1 MFSRKVSNM
10 RKHTM
15 RSIEFSFSRFRV
27 SSAALVLLTFI
38 SAPLAADSEVEAIL
52 KCKSMQDSAARL
64 ACYDA
69 LDSPS
74 SPQQSAP
81 AERAIPVVPDVPV
94 EAPPATPK
102 PAAVVPAASPQP
114 DESAPE
120 ILSDKVGRE
129 TLGPKKG
136 EEVLVRGR
144 IVRCRED
151 LTSKYVFYFE
161 NGQVWRQKDNSRIR
175 WDECDFE
182 VTISKDF
189 FGYKM
194 VRDGEKKKV
203 RIARE
208 K

>member
-1 MFSRKVSNM
+1 
-10 RKHTM
+10 M
-15 RSIEFSFSRFRV
+15 RSIEFSFSQFRV

-38 SAPLAADSEVEAIL
+38 SAPLAADSEVEALL

-64 ACYDA
+64 ACYDS
-69 LDSPS
+69 LSSPS
-74 SPQQSAP
+74 SPQQSDP
-81 AERAIPVVPDVPV
+81 AEHAVPVVPDVPV
-94 EAPPATPK
+94 EAPPATPE

-114 DESAPE
+114 DERAPE

-144 IVRCRED
+144 IVSCRED

-175 WDECDFE
+175 WKECEFE

>member
-1 MFSRKVSNM
+1 
-10 RKHTM
+10 M
-15 RSIEFSFSRFRV
+15 RSIEFSFSQFRF

-64 ACYDA
+64 ACYDS
-69 LDSPS
+69 LNSPS
-74 SPQQSAP
+74 SAQQSDP
-81 AERAIPVVPDVPV
+81 AERAVPAVPDVPV

-102 PAAVVPAASPQP
+102 PAAVVPAASPPP
-114 DESAPE
+114 DERAPE